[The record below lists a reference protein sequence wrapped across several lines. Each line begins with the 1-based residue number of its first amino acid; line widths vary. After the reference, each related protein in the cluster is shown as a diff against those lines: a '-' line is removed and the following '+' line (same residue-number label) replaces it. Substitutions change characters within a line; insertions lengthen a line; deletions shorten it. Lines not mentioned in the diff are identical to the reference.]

1 MKKDDLQTIN
11 QIHLLSQNNSSN
23 SNKTMAKEK
32 GLDKIEVNLPVFS
45 VKVYASYPG
54 CKDG

>member
-11 QIHLLSQNNSSN
+11 QIHLLSQNNALN

-32 GLDKIEVNLPVFS
+32 GLNKIEVNLPFFS
-45 VKVYASYPG
+45 VKVHASNPG

>member
-11 QIHLLSQNNSSN
+11 QTCLSSQKNASN
-23 SNKTMAKEK
+23 SYDTMAKEK

-45 VKVYASYPG
+45 AKAHAI
-54 CKDG
+54 